1 MSSLSRHE
9 SSVPQVTK
17 RAAAPAAD
25 GPLLLLDGMSLAFRA
40 FFALPPEMK
49 TKDGVVTNA
58 AFGFMSMLSLL
69 VRDHTPSGVAVAF
82 DLPGTTFRD
91 EIVTEYKGG
100 RDATPPEL
108 EPQFGII
115 IDLLGALAIPV
126 VTMPDYEADDVLA
139 TLATRARDQG
149 RDVIVVTGDRDC
161 FQLVEDPH
169 VRVLYNRR
177 GVSDYSLYD
186 EAGIIERTGVEP
198 RRYPLLAA
206 LRGDPSDN
214 LPGVPGIGEKTAAKL
229 LTQFA
234 DFGELFAG
242 LSQLTPKL
250 RESLAA
256 NEELARRNAEVMVLV
271 RDLDLT
277 VDQTELNLGGWQREL
292 GRAAFDAVEMRTQ
305 WTRLE
310 VLLDEGL
317 FGPSANADD
326 VPIVHESSLVAFKP
340 VDDAA
345 ELIAAA
351 IKRATPVLVAAT
363 IDCERIDKLVVA
375 DASTSTA
382 AIVNGSAP
390 AAASVL
396 VALAAASV
404 TGHDVKAL
412 WRAALAAGVDLG
424 VPGED
429 TAIAAYLLD
438 SSSGRY
444 RLEEVLT
451 DATGDVAPWLAN
463 SGPATLMDDSDVAD
477 EELRERAAA
486 IAAIS
491 EAFEPRLR
499 EPVQQALLGGMELP
513 LLRVLARM
521 EDRGIR
527 VDAGVLRGIAEELQ
541 AEAMSLDAAIR
552 TAVGH
557 DFQVNSTKQLQAVLY
572 DELGLTKGRK
582 TKTGYSTD
590 AATLE
595 ALRGE
600 HEVVD
605 MLLRFREVDKL
616 RSTYGESLAAE
627 VRADGR
633 IHATF
638 RQTVARTGR
647 LSSEQPNLHNIPT
660 RTEDGRRFR
669 RAFLPE
675 DGWSLL
681 VADYDQI
688 ELRVIAHLSG
698 DQGLVAAFS
707 GDQDV
712 HRFIAG
718 VVFGIAP
725 TAVSHDQRER
735 AKAVSYGLAY
745 GMEAY
750 GLARRFGT
758 SVGEAKA
765 LMDQYFDAFPGVR
778 TFMDET
784 VAKARVDGC
793 TTTLFGRVRHLP
805 KLVEGTGAARAAAE
819 RQAMNAG
826 TQGTAADIFK
836 LALVRL
842 DGALADEGLVAR
854 IVLQVHDEVLVAAPE
869 SEREAVTAVALE
881 ALEHVVDLRVPLK
894 VSYGWGAS
902 WAEAKG

>member
-1 MSSLSRHE
+1 
-9 SSVPQVTK
+9 VTK
-17 RAAAPAAD
+17 KAVAKGSD

-58 AFGFMSMLSLL
+58 AFGFMSMVSLL
-69 VRDHTPSGVAVAF
+69 VRDHYPSGVAVAF

-91 EIVTEYKGG
+91 EIVTDYKGG
-100 RDATPPEL
+100 RDTTPPEL

-115 IDLLGALAIPV
+115 LDLLASIAIPV
-126 VTMPDYEADDVLA
+126 VTKVGYEADDVLA
-139 TLATRARDQG
+139 TLATRARDEG

-169 VRVLYNRR
+169 VRVLYNKR

-198 RRYPLLAA
+198 HRYPLLAA

-214 LPGVPGIGEKTAAKL
+214 LPGVPGVGEKTAAKL
-229 LTQFA
+229 LAQFQ
-234 DFGELFAG
+234 DFEELFAG

-256 NEELARRNAEVMVLV
+256 NEELARRNAAVMALV
-271 RDLDLT
+271 RDVELE
-277 VDQTELNLGGWQREL
+277 VDPSELRLGGWRREQ

-310 VLLDEGL
+310 ALLDDGL
-317 FGPSANADD
+317 FGPSADTD
-326 VPIVHESSLVAFKP
+326 ETPVVHESRLVGLKP

-345 ELIAAA
+345 A
-351 IKRATPVLVAAT
+351 LVAAAVKHST
-363 IDCERIDKLVVA
+363 PVVIEASLDGERIDTLVVA
-375 DASTSTA
+375 DPTTSTA
-382 AIVNGSAP
+382 ATVD
-390 AAASVL
+390 AATPRGEAAL
-396 VALAAASV
+396 LALAEAHV
-404 TGHDVKAL
+404 VGHDVKAL
-412 WRAALAAGVDLG
+412 WRAALCRGIDLG
-424 VPGED
+424 VPAED

-444 RLEEVLT
+444 RLEEVFT
-451 DATGDVAPWLAN
+451 DATGDVAPWIAT
-463 SGPATLMDDSDVAD
+463 SGQATLMDDPDVAE

-486 IAAIS
+486 ITAIS
-491 EAFEPRLR
+491 EVFAPQIL

-521 EDRGIR
+521 EVRGIR
-527 VDAGVLRGIAEELQ
+527 VDAGVLRGIAEELR
-541 AEAMSLDAAIR
+541 AEAASLEAAIHA
-552 TAVGH
+552 AVGH
-557 DFQVNSTKQLQAVLY
+557 DFQINSTKQLQVVLY
-572 DELGLTKGRK
+572 DELGLTKGRR

-605 MLLRFREVDKL
+605 LLLRFREVDKL

-627 VRADGR
+627 VREDGR

-675 DGWSLL
+675 AGWSLL

-698 DQGLVAAFS
+698 DEGLCAAFS
-707 GDQDV
+707 GDRDV

-725 TAVSHDQRER
+725 EQVDHDQRER

-745 GMEAY
+745 GMEAF

-765 LMDQYFDAFPGVR
+765 LMDQYFEAFPGVR
-778 TFMDET
+778 SFMEET

-805 KLVEGTGAARAAAE
+805 ELVEGTHAARAAAE

-842 DGALADEGLVAR
+842 DGALADQGLDAR
-854 IVLQVHDEVLVAAPE
+854 IVLQVHDEVLVEAPGA
-869 SEREAVTAVALE
+869 ERDTVTAVAVE

-894 VSYGWGAS
+894 VSYGWGDS
-902 WAEAKG
+902 WASAKS

>member
-1 MSSLSRHE
+1 
-9 SSVPQVTK
+9 VTK
-17 RAAAPAAD
+17 QAAARGSE

-58 AFGFMSMLSLL
+58 AYGFMSMVSLL
-69 VRDHTPSGVAVAF
+69 VRDHYPSGIAVAF
-82 DLPGTTFRD
+82 DLPGATFRD
-91 EIVTEYKGG
+91 EIVTDYKGG
-100 RDATPPEL
+100 RDTTPPEL

-115 IDLLGALAIPV
+115 LDLLGSLAIPV
-126 VTMPDYEADDVLA
+126 VTKEGYEADDVLA
-139 TLATRARDQG
+139 TLATRARDEG

-169 VRVLYNRR
+169 VRVLYNKR
-177 GVSDYSLYD
+177 GVSEYSLYN

-214 LPGVPGIGEKTAAKL
+214 LPGVPGVGEKTAAKL
-229 LTQFA
+229 LSQFA
-234 DFGELFAG
+234 GFEELFEG

-250 RESLAA
+250 RESLAT
-256 NEELARRNAEVMVLV
+256 NEELARRNAAVMVLV
-271 RDLDLT
+271 RDIDLE
-277 VDQTELNLGGWQREL
+277 VDPDELTMGGWQRER
-292 GRAAFDAVEMRTQ
+292 GRTAFEAVEMRNL

-310 VLLDEGL
+310 PLLDEGL
-317 FGPSANADD
+317 FGPSADTDEAP
-326 VPIVHESSLVAFKP
+326 VAHESRLIGFKP
-340 VDDAA
+340 ADDAA
-345 ELIAAA
+345 ELVASAA
-351 IKRATPVLVAAT
+351 KRSTPLIVEASLNGDV
-363 IDCERIDKLVVA
+363 IDRLVVA
-375 DASTSTA
+375 DPATTIA
-382 AIVNGSAP
+382 ATLDVATKPGEA
-390 AAASVL
+390 VL
-396 VALAAASV
+396 RSLAEACV
-404 TGHDVKAL
+404 VGHDVKAL
-412 WRAALAAGVDLG
+412 WRAGLGRGIDLG
-424 VPGED
+424 VPAED

-444 RLEEVLT
+444 RLEEVFT
-451 DATGDVAPWLAN
+451 DATGDVAPWIAATAA
-463 SGPATLMDDSDVAD
+463 PATLLDDPDVAD

-491 EAFEPRLR
+491 DAFAPRLDD
-499 EPVQQALLGGMELP
+499 PVQRALYGGMELP

-527 VDAGVLRGIAEELQ
+527 VDASVLRGIAEELR
-541 AEAMSLDAAIR
+541 AEAASLEAAIHA
-552 TAVGH
+552 AVGH
-557 DFQVNSTKQLQAVLY
+557 EFQINSTKQLQVVLY

-627 VRADGR
+627 VREDGR

-675 DGWSLL
+675 EGWSLL

-698 DQGLVAAFS
+698 DEGLCAAFS
-707 GDQDV
+707 GDRDV

-725 TAVSHDQRER
+725 QDVSHEQRER

-758 SVGEAKA
+758 SVGEAKD
-765 LMDQYFDAFPGVR
+765 LMDQYFEAFPGVR
-778 TFMDET
+778 SFMDET

-793 TTTLFGRVRHLP
+793 TSTLFGRLRYLP
-805 KLVEGTGAARAAAE
+805 ELIEGTGAARAAAE

-842 DGALADEGLVAR
+842 DGALADQGLLAR
-854 IVLQVHDEVLVAAPE
+854 IVLQVHDEVLVEAPPA
-869 SEREAVTAVALE
+869 ERDKVTAVAVE
-881 ALEHVVDLRVPLK
+881 ALEHVVELRVPLK
-894 VSYGWGAS
+894 VSYGWGDS
-902 WAEAKG
+902 WADAKA